1 MNERKTYTFIEHN
14 LMFFVDDDIRN
25 KKHRHIY
32 FCPIVTEHKYED
44 SLDHL
49 YQKISKIATKNK
61 LNLILDLEGVETY
74 SNKIIEAF
82 CKASYRYKDIKRLQN
97 VQVYSKK
104 ITETQPHLKNILEC
118 SIVSNNILECMR
130 LVDTPPNIIDSNTLL
145 DHIKKNRHPDMKIK
159 VLEEIELKDKN
170 MNGILAINSG
180 SKNPARLIEIT
191 YNKSSSGIRL
201 NPVVLVGKGVIFDSG
216 GLNLKRGD
224 FRDMKCDKTG
234 AVYVYGLI
242 KTIAQMGLE
251 GHFIALLP
259 IVENMPSKDAVHP
272 GDIIKTCNGKTV
284 EISNTDAEGRIIL
297 ADALCYAQKTF
308 SNMKLIVDIA
318 TLTGQASSILGNMG
332 TIVLHNKL
340 GKSFSDKLYE
350 IGNDNHELYW
360 TLPLHRKFTK
370 LLESDVA
377 DYISYN
383 PNAHAD
389 TIMAGLFL
397 NEFVNP
403 KTPWMH
409 LDIAGV
415 AYKQH
420 ATGEP
425 LSSLFYFLKDH
436 ITWA

>member
-1 MNERKTYTFIEHN
+1 
-14 LMFFVDDDIRN
+14 
-25 KKHRHIY
+25 
-32 FCPIVTEHKYED
+32 
-44 SLDHL
+44 
-49 YQKISKIATKNK
+49 
-61 LNLILDLEGVETY
+61 
-74 SNKIIEAF
+74 
-82 CKASYRYKDIKRLQN
+82 
-97 VQVYSKK
+97 
-104 ITETQPHLKNILEC
+104 
-118 SIVSNNILECMR
+118 
-130 LVDTPPNIIDSNTLL
+130 
-145 DHIKKNRHPDMKIK
+145 
-159 VLEEIELKDKN
+159 
-170 MNGILAINSG
+170 
-180 SKNPARLIEIT
+180 
-191 YNKSSSGIRL
+191 
-201 NPVVLVGKGVIFDSG
+201 
-216 GLNLKRGD
+216 
-224 FRDMKCDKTG
+224 MKCDKTG